1 MSGSG
6 LRVRITI
13 AVMVAALL
21 PVSVFGLLLVASGS
35 TGATTLV
42 LIALV
47 VAALVGLAVG
57 GLLVGMVVGPL
68 RALETRLDRITAGE
82 RVEPLGQLPDDE
94 LGRLAER
101 QEELA
106 ADLGRR
112 NRQVAR
118 AVDAITAWAPA
129 DGAAVLLERAATDA
143 REALGLIDARI
154 VLGDPDTIEIEERVP
169 GEPRPVSADLLSGR
183 EMAGVLLGHAPATMR
198 WEPADQDLLELFA
211 ASVAVALRD
220 AELLARVEEQNA
232 RLVALDAEKDDF
244 LRGISH
250 NLQTPLARIRA
261 YADQLA
267 GEAEAAAA
275 VAGAAVEAAGAAR
288 LGEAGADS
296 GAVARAA
303 GASGEPDRRPPTEP
317 DRRPAIIAEQSERLS
332 RMVRQLL
339 TVSRLDSGVLRP
351 VAEVFALGPRVRRAW
366 EALGAGD
373 VPFELV
379 DDAGGWLALA
389 DPDQVDQVLWALLD
403 NAVKYGGGAAV
414 RVRVAVD
421 AAAGRVAVTVA
432 DGGPGV
438 ADADRERLFARY
450 ARGGRS
456 EDRDGTGLGLYVGRA
471 LARANGGR
479 PGARG

>member
-1 MSGSG
+1 
-6 LRVRITI
+6 
-13 AVMVAALL
+13 
-21 PVSVFGLLLVASGS
+21 
-35 TGATTLV
+35 
-42 LIALV
+42 
-47 VAALVGLAVG
+47 
-57 GLLVGMVVGPL
+57 
-68 RALETRLDRITAGE
+68 
-82 RVEPLGQLPDDE
+82 
-94 LGRLAER
+94 
-101 QEELA
+101 
-106 ADLGRR
+106 
-112 NRQVAR
+112 
-118 AVDAITAWAPA
+118 
-129 DGAAVLLERAATDA
+129 
-143 REALGLIDARI
+143 
-154 VLGDPDTIEIEERVP
+154 
-169 GEPRPVSADLLSGR
+169 
-183 EMAGVLLGHAPATMR
+183 
-198 WEPADQDLLELFA
+198 
-211 ASVAVALRD
+211 
-220 AELLARVEEQNA
+220 VEEQNA

-275 VAGAAVEAAGAAR
+275 VAAATV
-288 LGEAGADS
+288 EAGADS
-296 GAVARAA
+296 GAVERAA
-303 GASGEPDRRPPTEP
+303 GASGEP

-373 VPFELV
+373 VPFELT

-414 RVRVAVD
+414 HVRVAVD
-421 AAAGRVAVTVA
+421 AAVGRVAVTVA

-438 ADADRERLFARY
+438 AEAERERLFARY

-471 LARANGGR
+471 LARANGGDLVLEPATPGSGAGADVSGA
-479 PGARG
+479 PGAGADTVGSGAATGAAFMLVLPAEAPTEG